1 MAVEETELRGNLE
14 HLVNERPKQ
23 FAVQQAGCSTHGTL
37 NHPAV
42 KSEQNSPSFRY
53 SLHHILQ
60 TTGLIRGVGV
70 CCSEGTKNEK
80 SYKKIEE
87 VFLWHIKLVDYI
99 PCD

>member
-1 MAVEETELRGNLE
+1 MEETELRGNLE

-70 CCSEGTKNEK
+70 CCSEGTKNEREAI
-80 SYKKIEE
+80 KKLK
-87 VFLWHIKLVDYI
+87 FFMAY
-99 PCD
+99 